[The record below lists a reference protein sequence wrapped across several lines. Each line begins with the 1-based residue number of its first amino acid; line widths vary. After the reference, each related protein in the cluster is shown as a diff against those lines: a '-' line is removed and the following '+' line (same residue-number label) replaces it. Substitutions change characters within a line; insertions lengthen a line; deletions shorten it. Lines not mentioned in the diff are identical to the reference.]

1 MGTYQIVTDST
12 ADLTPELIRQLDVQV
27 IPLCYMMG
35 GRTYH
40 NIPGGG
46 EMTDREFYAKLR
58 GGAMSTTTQ
67 INSEEFLRVFTPLLE
82 AGQDVLYIA
91 FSSGLSGTC
100 QSAQLAREELQ
111 KRFPQRKMVVF
122 DSLCASMGEGL
133 LVYYAAKLRQEG
145 KSLEEVLAWL
155 QENVLRLCHWFTV
168 DDLNHLKRGGRV
180 STATALVGTMLGINA
195 AFLVCTLLCLIGLVM
210 TIALVKDKPGE
221 EAAVDEGGTR
231 KSLLTSIMKTDVYS
245 LSREATVEEAMRLFV
260 EKNISAAPI
269 VDESGEPVG
278 FISDGD
284 ILKRLSPRSNS
295 FTDPIVLINSTVNDD
310 EGYDEK
316 LAKVMQMRASEIGAA
331 SPICVSVH
339 ANLTDVCRVLSENHL
354 KKVPVLEAGHIVGI
368 INRSDITQYS
378 MAAYLADHPERAVY
392 CGEGPSGQYECVE
405 EACEEC

>member
-100 QSAQLAREELQ
+100 QSAHLAKKELEQ
-111 KRFPQRKMVVF
+111 KFPGRRVEVF

-133 LVYYAAKLRQEG
+133 LVYHAAMRKKAG
-145 KSLEEVLAWL
+145 ASLDEVLLWL
-155 QENVLRLCHWFTV
+155 KENVLHLCHWFTV

-180 STATALVGTMLGINA
+180 STATALVGTMLGIKPV
-195 AFLVCTLLCLIGLVM
+195 LHVDDEGHLIPVSKVRGRKQSLD
-210 TIALVKDKPGE
+210 ALVKKME
-221 EAAVDEGGTR
+221 ETAIDPQDQV
-231 KSLLTSIMKTDVYS
+231 V
-245 LSREATVEEAMRLFV
+245 
-260 EKNISAAPI
+260 
-269 VDESGEPVG
+269 
-278 FISDGD
+278 FISHGD
-284 ILKRLSPRSNS
+284 CLEDARYVAKQ
-295 FTDPIVLINSTVNDD
+295 VK
-310 EGYDEK
+310 EK
-316 LAKVMQMRASEIGAA
+316 LGVKEVKINFIGPVIGAH
-331 SPICVSVH
+331 S
-339 ANLTDVCRVLSENHL
+339 
-354 KKVPVLEAGHIVGI
+354 
-368 INRSDITQYS
+368 
-378 MAAYLADHPERAVY
+378 
-392 CGEGPSGQYECVE
+392 GPGTV
-405 EACEEC
+405 ALFFLGNPR